1 MVATPQLSVGNNG
14 PRLTVAVHTPDTVC
28 MNVTGG
34 PQSITGLVLSTTV
47 TVNTQVCVLPAASV
61 AVIVTEV
68 TPSGKLDPDAG
79 TDTSTG
85 APLL

>member
-1 MVATPQLSVGNNG
+1 MVTTPQLSVAVMVG
-14 PRLTVAVHTPDTVC
+14 RVTVAVHTPDRVW
-28 MNVTGG
+28 VTINGE
-34 PQSITGLVLSTTV
+34 PQLMTGLVLSTTV

-68 TPSGKLDPDAG
+68 TPSGKLDPVGGLDI
-79 TDTSTG
+79 STG